1 MTSSLTLAAADPVA
15 HVINHPY
22 IISEG
27 GWWIWSSSQTNLV
40 LSGLIITVLG
50 LLMAK
55 AVSTGPESEGHARY
69 VTRNPFLH
77 MIEVI
82 ASYLKDKTIRPLLGK
97 RADAMAPFLWTLF
110 FFILVNNLLGMIPL
124 LDLHNLLFEENVA
137 AHKAWIGGT
146 ATQSIYV
153 TAVLAILSAIVINA
167 AGIKELGLG
176 GYLKHLTAGAPV
188 FVWPIIIPLEV
199 LGTFI
204 KPAALAI
211 RLFANMTAGHIL
223 VAVLLGF
230 AGDGFASASVIG
242 IPVGIVAFVGTLA
255 IYFLEIFIA
264 FLQAYVFMFLT
275 TVFISLLEHH
285 HEAHEAEHGHGHGG
299 HDEDAY
305 SKDHG
310 LVRA

>member
-1 MTSSLTLAAADPVA
+1 MTPSLTLAATNPVE
-15 HVINHPY
+15 HVINHKY
-22 IISEG
+22 LVSEN
-27 GWWIWSSSQTNLV
+27 GWWLWSSAQTNLV
-40 LSGLIITVLG
+40 LSGLIVVGLG
-50 LLMAK
+50 LLLAR
-55 AVSTGPESEGHARY
+55 AVSTGPESQGHARY

-77 MIEVI
+77 MLEVI
-82 ASYLKDKTIRPLLGK
+82 CSYLKEKTISPLLGK
-97 RADAMAPFLWTLF
+97 RADAFAPYLWTLF

-124 LDLHNLLFEENVA
+124 LDAWHLANPEDKK
-137 AHKAWIGGT
+137 AHMAFIGGT

-153 TAVLAILSAIVINA
+153 TAVLALLSAVVINA
-167 AGIKELGLG
+167 AGVKELGIG
-176 GYLKHLTAGAPV
+176 GYLKHLTAGAPF

-223 VAVLLGF
+223 LAVLMGF
-230 AGDGFASASVIG
+230 AGDGFASGSVIG
-242 IPVGIVAFVGTLA
+242 IPVGVIALLGTLA

-285 HEAHEAEHGHGHGG
+285 GDHEHEHEHHTAHEIAT
-299 HDEDAY
+299 A
-305 SKDHG
+305 G
-310 LVRA
+310 LA

>member
-1 MTSSLTLAAADPVA
+1 MMSGPTLAASDPVA
-15 HVINHPY
+15 HVINHPW
-22 IISEG
+22 IVSAS
-27 GWWIWSSSQTNLV
+27 GWWIWSSTQTNLV
-40 LSGLIITVLG
+40 LSGIILIAVG
-50 LLMAK
+50 LLVAR
-55 AVSTGPESEGHARY
+55 AVQTGPESEGHARY

-82 ASYLKDKTIRPLLGK
+82 CSYLKDNTIRPLLGR

-124 LDLHNLLFEENVA
+124 LDLHNIAFKDNAA

-153 TAVLAILSAIVINA
+153 TAVLALISAVVINA
-167 AGIKELGLG
+167 AGVRELGVV
-176 GYLKHLTAGAPV
+176 GYLKHLTAGAPI
-188 FVWPIIIPLEV
+188 FVWPIIIPLEI
-199 LGTFI
+199 LGTVI
-204 KPAALAI
+204 KPVALAI

-230 AGDGFASASVIG
+230 AGDGFKSASVIG
-242 IPVGIVAFVGTLA
+242 IPVGVVALLGTLA

-285 HEAHEAEHGHGHGG
+285 HEGHEADHGHGHG
-299 HDEDAY
+299 HESDH

-310 LVRA
+310 LVGA

>member
-15 HVINHPY
+15 HVINHPF
-22 IISEG
+22 IVSEG

-40 LSGLIITVLG
+40 VSGLIITVVG

-55 AVSTGPESEGHARY
+55 AVSTGPESQGYARY

-77 MIEVI
+77 MIELI
-82 ASYLKDKTIRPLLGK
+82 ASYLKDNTIRPLLGK

-110 FFILVNNLLGMIPL
+110 FFILVNNLMGMIPL
-124 LDLHNLLFEENVA
+124 LDAWHLANPEDKA
-137 AHKAWIGGT
+137 AHKAFIGGT

-153 TAVLAILSAIVINA
+153 TAVLATLSAIVINA
-167 AGIKELGLG
+167 AGIKEMGLG

-230 AGDGFASASVIG
+230 AGDGFKSASAIG
-242 IPVGIVAFVGTLA
+242 IPVGVVAFFGAIA

-285 HEAHEAEHGHGHGG
+285 GDHHDEHAHDHDHGHGHG
-299 HDEDAY
+299 HE
-305 SKDHG
+305 HG
-310 LVRA
+310 VAHA

>member
-22 IISEG
+22 VVNED

-40 LSGLIITVLG
+40 ISGLVLVVLG
-50 LLMAK
+50 LLVAK
-55 AVSTGPESEGHARY
+55 AVSTGPESQGHDRY
-69 VTRNPFLH
+69 TTRNPFLH

-82 ASYLKDKTIRPLLGK
+82 CTYLKDKTITPLLGK

-124 LDLHNLLFEENVA
+124 LDAWHLANPADKE
-137 AHKAWIGGT
+137 AHMSFIGGT

-153 TAVLAILSAIVINA
+153 TGVLALLSAVVINA
-167 AGIKELGLG
+167 AGVKELGLG

-188 FVWPIIIPLEV
+188 FVWPIIIPLEI
-199 LGTFI
+199 LGTLI

-223 VAVLLGF
+223 VAVLLSF
-230 AGDGFASASVIG
+230 AGDGFASASAIG
-242 IPVGIVAFVGTLA
+242 IPIGIVALAGTLA

-285 HEAHEAEHGHGHGG
+285 HDHDHEHAKHIDADSELHDLDEHGV
-299 HDEDAY
+299 AP
-305 SKDHG
+305 
-310 LVRA
+310 V